1 MNFNDLYRKIASF
14 DTPVSE
20 SVDAPVEECG
30 MMPTPPMPSTPKQ
43 SDSVTMNVSMNGS
56 GAGGIKDL
64 MNILKNLEEKDDV
77 EVELEKEVDGM
88 EMPMIIKSHEA
99 VDDLEQEALANSP
112 QELYGSTDEVLPSGD
127 DLHKSKD
134 AYPKAAGGDNPMN
147 LKARLESLYQEIKNR

>member
-14 DTPVSE
+14 DKPVSE

-112 QELYGSTDEVLPSGD
+112 QELYGSTDEILILSIPFS
-127 DLHKSKD
+127 
-134 AYPKAAGGDNPMN
+134 
-147 LKARLESLYQEIKNR
+147 